1 MKVLLF
7 LYVLLVQAALS
18 QFTSPSNELPRDTLA
33 TIGAQVITGKDFLE
47 RFELMP
53 WPKKDF
59 KSRLEFTKLEFLYS
73 LVAEKLMA
81 MEATAQGIGF
91 DSASLEMQYSLE
103 RMFVRDE
110 LYRSEVKPKIVVTAE
125 EINSGMRKFA
135 YELEVEVLGILSK
148 SEGELLYKKF
158 KQSKNKRKT
167 LVFFNDSLYVPLDTI
182 QVSFGSVDPA
192 LEEAAYAIDKDSL
205 SKPVESKVFGWVM
218 LRLLKKYTNPQY
230 ARLSGPDQIHKV
242 KNIISDRKEDSL
254 AVKTFT
260 SVTVPQ
266 RAEANPEIFFK
277 LADEMFSILKS
288 DSNSFQTKNV
298 FYFPATYFDTL
309 EQRLKNDIAKPFI
322 TVSDSVPMTLQQVL
336 IGLKN
341 NYVVFPHVKIEYIRW
356 VLNNNIKTVIQN
368 ELLAREGLRKN
379 LQQSENVRHDLSVW
393 MDNRKSRLLLQK
405 IIDTVRVSK
414 EEIEEEYH
422 KDPGLYGATV
432 LVSLR
437 EILVDSMK
445 LAKELKER
453 ISKGDNFEKLA
464 RQFSKRKEWAKNGGV
479 SGFVNVKQL
488 GELGIFVSTAAVG
501 ELNGPWKIKEGLTI
515 FTVLDRKVIDDSLKA
530 NFPNVERQIESKLLV
545 KKRQTTLDRYI
556 GTLAKK
562 YGVTMNETNLK
573 NTPATTHSMFTWRH
587 IGFGGRIMA
596 VPTVFRQ
603 FDWVYEWMKQE
614 NLNQ

>member
-1 MKVLLF
+1 MKVTLF
-7 LYVLLVQAALS
+7 SLVLLVQTALS
-18 QFTSPSNELPRDTLA
+18 QFISPSNELPRDTLA

-110 LYRSEVKPKIVVTAE
+110 LYRSEVKPNIIISAE

-135 YELEVEVLGILSK
+135 YEMEVEVLGILSK

-158 KQSKNKRKT
+158 KQSKNKKKT
-167 LVFFNDSLYVPLDTI
+167 LTFFKDSLYVPLDTI
-182 QVSFGSVDPA
+182 QISFGSVDPA

-205 SKPVESKVFGWVM
+205 SKPVESKILGWVM

-277 LADEMFSILKS
+277 LADEMFTILKS
-288 DSNSFQTKNV
+288 DSNSFRTKNV

-309 EQRLKNDIAKPFI
+309 EQRLKNDLRQPFI
-322 TVSDSVPMTLQQVL
+322 SISDSVPMTLQQVL
-336 IGLKN
+336 MGLKN
-341 NYVVFPHVKIEYIRW
+341 NYVVFPYVKIEYIRW

-405 IIDTVRVSK
+405 VIDTVRVSK
-414 EEIEEEYH
+414 DEVEEEYR
-422 KDPGLYGATV
+422 KNPGLYGAAV
-432 LVSLR
+432 LVNLR
-437 EILVDSMK
+437 EILVDSVN
-445 LAKELKER
+445 LAQELKER

-464 RQFSKRKEWAKNGGV
+464 RQYSKRKEWTKNGGV
-479 SGFVNVKQL
+479 SGFVNINQL
-488 GELGIFVSTAAVG
+488 GELGIFASTAVVG
-501 ELNGPWKIKEGLTI
+501 ELNGPWKIKEGFTI
-515 FTVLDRKVIDDSLKA
+515 FIVLDRKVVDDSLRA
-530 NFPNVERQIESKLLV
+530 NFSEVERKIETNLLV
-545 KKRQTTLDRYI
+545 KKRQAVLDRYI
-556 GTLAKK
+556 GALAKK
-562 YGVTMNETNLK
+562 YGVTMNEANLK

-603 FDWVYEWMKQE
+603 FDWVYEWLKQE
-614 NLNQ
+614 HLNQ